1 MYLDISF
8 SRRDVSTYILSKRDV
23 CRYNPEDKLN
33 AIHQPR
39 SSLLNIKSLPVL
51 LERKPNEQV
60 IMLNTGCPKKN
71 YTLFDFM

>member
-1 MYLDISF
+1 
-8 SRRDVSTYILSKRDV
+8 
-23 CRYNPEDKLN
+23 LN

-60 IMLNTGCPKKN
+60 IMLNTV
-71 YTLFDFM
+71 L